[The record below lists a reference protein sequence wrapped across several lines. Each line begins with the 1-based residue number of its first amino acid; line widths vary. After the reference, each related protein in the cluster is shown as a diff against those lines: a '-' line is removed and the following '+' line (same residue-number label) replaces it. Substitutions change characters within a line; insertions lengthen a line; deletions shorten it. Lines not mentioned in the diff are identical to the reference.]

1 MAFGKHIKRLR
12 ESKGLFLREVGAALE
27 LDSAFISKVENEE
40 RPLPR
45 KHIEKLA
52 EFLNTPIDELLVLW
66 FSDKIKGLIDD
77 KEIGKQALKI
87 VLKELNAIKNNADQ
101 VFNNSSLA
109 IKRLTNKI
117 CEYEIHFTQQ

>member
-66 FSDKIKGLIDD
+66 FS
-77 KEIGKQALKI
+77 AL
-87 VLKELNAIKNNADQ
+87 V
-101 VFNNSSLA
+101 S
-109 IKRLTNKI
+109 
-117 CEYEIHFTQQ
+117 H